1 MCMGGGGGSS
11 APATTPL
18 PTQAATNGN
27 NGNEAIQKAPTE
39 TTVDTPTAE
48 TPQDRGTSSLRIK
61 RNKGAGGGKGGGSD
75 TGLNI
80 PT

>member
-1 MCMGGGGGSS
+1 MCMGGGGSS

-18 PTQAATNGN
+18 PTQAATNDGN
-27 NGNEAIQKAPTE
+27 GQLAIQNAPTE
-39 TTVDTPTAE
+39 TTTDTNTTDSSPT
-48 TPQDRGTSSLRIK
+48 DRGVSSLRIK
-61 RNKGAGGGKGGGSD
+61 RSKGGTSVPSAG

>member
-1 MCMGGGGGSS
+1 MGGGGSS

-18 PTQAATNGN
+18 PSQAAANPN
-27 NGNEAIQKAPTE
+27 NGQTAIQNAPKT
-39 TTVDTPTAE
+39 TTVDETTTDSSPT
-48 TPQDRGTSSLRIK
+48 DRGVSSLRIK
-61 RNKGAGGGKGGGSD
+61 RSKGGSGTSVPPSG

>member
-1 MCMGGGGGSS
+1 MCMGGGGSS

-18 PTQAATNGN
+18 PTQEAGNPN
-27 NGNEAIQKAPTE
+27 NGQSAIVNAPTT
-39 TTVDTPTAE
+39 TTVDKETTDT
-48 TPQDRGTSSLRIK
+48 TPQDRGVSSLRIK
-61 RNKGAGGGKGGGSD
+61 RSKGGTSVPSAG

>member
-1 MCMGGGGGSS
+1 MCFGGGGSS

-18 PTQAATNGN
+18 PTQVAADPN
-27 NGNEAIQKAPTE
+27 NGQSAIDKAPTD
-39 TTVDTPTAE
+39 TTVDKTTTDTSPT
-48 TPQDRGTSSLRIK
+48 DRGVSSLRIK
-61 RNKGAGGGKGGGSD
+61 RNRGGTSVPNSG

>member
-27 NGNEAIQKAPTE
+27 NGYEAIQKAPTE
-39 TTVDTPTAE
+39 TTVDAPASE

-61 RNKGAGGGKGGGSD
+61 RSKGGKGSTDSG

>member
-1 MCMGGGGGSS
+1 MGGGGSS

-18 PTQAATNGN
+18 PAQAAANPTNGQT
-27 NGNEAIQKAPTE
+27 AIQNAPTT
-39 TTVDTPTAE
+39 TTVDTTTTDT
-48 TPQDRGTSSLRIK
+48 TPQDKGVSSLRIK
-61 RNKGAGGGKGGGSD
+61 RNKGGGGTSVPTSG